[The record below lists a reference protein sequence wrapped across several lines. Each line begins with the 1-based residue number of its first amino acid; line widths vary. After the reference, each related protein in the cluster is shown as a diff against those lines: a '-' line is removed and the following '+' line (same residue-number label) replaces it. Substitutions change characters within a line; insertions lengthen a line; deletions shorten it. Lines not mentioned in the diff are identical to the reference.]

1 MPRRKNLRRG
11 TFFIRLLCSRLF
23 SLLNE
28 SVLGDIQSHIPRNAI
43 QFFRVYVAQR
53 FGRVAVRRNHHGR
66 VEFFA
71 DVQQIVGRVVKA
83 VRPRALSVNF
93 RLPAA
98 IFAALNYVLKLF
110 KHFRVGSET
119 VRKNHVRVRQES
131 KNIPFVSHRSADRN
145 TPSRR
150 PCHR

>member
-1 MPRRKNLRRG
+1 MPRRKFLRRG
-11 TFFIRLLCSRLF
+11 TFFMRLLCSRLF

-28 SVLGDIQSHIPRNAI
+28 SVLRDIQSHIPRNAV

-53 FGRVAVRRNHHGR
+53 FGAVAVRGNHHGR

-71 DVQQIVGRVVKA
+71 DVQQIVGRVIKA
-83 VRPRALSVNF
+83 VRPRALTVNL
-93 RLPAA
+93 RLHAA

-119 VRKNHVRVRQES
+119 VRKNHVRVR
-131 KNIPFVSHRSADRN
+131 
-145 TPSRR
+145 
-150 PCHR
+150 